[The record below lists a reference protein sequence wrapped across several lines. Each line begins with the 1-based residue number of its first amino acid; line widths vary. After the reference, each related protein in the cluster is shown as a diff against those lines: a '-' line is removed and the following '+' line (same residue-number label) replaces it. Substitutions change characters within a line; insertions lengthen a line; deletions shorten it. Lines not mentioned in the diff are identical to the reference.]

1 VDGAFAIQLISAN
14 PRNAPKPF
22 ATTST
27 RSLTRPG
34 ISNWTI
40 SITELVETQIS
51 STVRKESCGK
61 EIRVKTASGT
71 KRNRF
76 KNLSVTPLIWMN
88 PNNPSEF
95 GSTGVKTIAPKE
107 IK

>member
-1 VDGAFAIQLISAN
+1 MISM
-14 PRNAPKPF
+14 PELTEMQRNSM
-22 ATTST
+22 T
-27 RSLTRPG
+27 
-34 ISNWTI
+34 
-40 SITELVETQIS
+40 
-51 STVRKESCGK
+51 RKESCGK
-61 EIRVKTASGT
+61 EILVKTANGI

-76 KNLSVTPLIWMN
+76 KNLSVTPFIWMN